1 MGMDT
6 QELVMLRYNTVEVK
20 DALKGCFPLAVI
32 CLEEF
37 FLVLVFDEV
46 KLMGKDN

>member
-6 QELVMLRYNTVEVK
+6 QELVMLRYSTVEVK
-20 DALKGCFPLAVI
+20 NALKGCFPLGVI

-37 FLVLVFDEV
+37 FLVFNKV
-46 KLMGKDN
+46 KIMGKDN